1 MYLLMPARAFR
12 RKHESTPGKRDEKFA
27 RKTAG
32 EERRAYREGTREK
45 EGEREGERVYDV
57 TERMKSV
64 GKSHDARYNAGVNLR
79 TCQRRGVKA
88 RSP

>member
-32 EERRAYREGTREK
+32 EERRAYREGTRE
-45 EGEREGERVYDV
+45 REGERG
-57 TERMKSV
+57 RKS
-64 GKSHDARYNAGVNLR
+64 LR
-79 TCQRRGVKA
+79 CNGEDEKRREI
-88 RSP
+88 P

>member
-32 EERRAYREGTREK
+32 EERRAYREGTRER
-45 EGEREGERVYDV
+45 ERGREREKEF
-57 TERMKSV
+57 TM
-64 GKSHDARYNAGVNLR
+64 
-79 TCQRRGVKA
+79 
-88 RSP
+88 